1 MKKQKRSFISAQ
13 HASENVPDPTNN
25 NSNLERAPVHY
36 EAKNHLLY
44 KNFDNLQSR
53 SANLKSVE
61 NLKKE
66 FKCEKFMI
74 KKWSPTHLL
83 LYF

>member
-1 MKKQKRSFISAQ
+1 MNKKKHS
-13 HASENVPDPTNN
+13 
-25 NSNLERAPVHY
+25 
-36 EAKNHLLY
+36 LY

-66 FKCEKFMI
+66 FKFKKFMI
-74 KKWSPTHLL
+74 KKWSPTYLSL
-83 LYF
+83 

>member
-1 MKKQKRSFISAQ
+1 MLNMPQKTFQTQPTTIQIYKERLPITKQKKHS
-13 HASENVPDPTNN
+13 
-25 NSNLERAPVHY
+25 
-36 EAKNHLLY
+36 LY

-53 SANLKSVE
+53 SANLKSAE

-66 FKCEKFMI
+66 FKFKKFMI

-83 LYF
+83 L